1 MWGLE
6 EKKRISKW
14 QQKLQSLQIIVPV
27 LEETVSPPP
36 LSQGTN
42 TSPMQREGT
51 EEAEEGGDTYCGPNY
66 VGAVLD
72 IVYLT

>member
-1 MWGLE
+1 M
-6 EKKRISKW
+6 
-14 QQKLQSLQIIVPV
+14 VT
-27 LEETVSPPP
+27 ETPESANNQCLSWRRPVSPPP
-36 LSQGTN
+36 LSKGTN

>member
-1 MWGLE
+1 MAT
-6 EKKRISKW
+6 
-14 QQKLQSLQIIVPV
+14 
-27 LEETVSPPP
+27 ETPESANNRACLGGDSVSPP